1 MQLEPGAEMIFGTS
15 VVPFGPAV
23 RIALLDAAGGD
34 SGIEVILNTVRAQSY
49 DPSLFTALGIDPLA
63 QRILVIKS
71 TNHFYAAFQP
81 IAAEI
86 LYCSAGRPYPNDP
99 ATNPY
104 RLVRR
109 DIWPR
114 MANPFDEGD

>member
-1 MQLEPGAEMIFGTS
+1 
-15 VVPFGPAV
+15 
-23 RIALLDAAGGD
+23 
-34 SGIEVILNTVRAQSY
+34 
-49 DPSLFTALGIDPLA
+49 
-63 QRILVIKS
+63 VIKS

-81 IAAEI
+81 IASEI

-104 RLVRR
+104 RLVRK

-114 MANPFDEGD
+114 LDDPFAGGL

>member
-1 MQLEPGAEMIFGTS
+1 M
-15 VVPFGPAV
+15 
-23 RIALLDAAGGD
+23 
-34 SGIEVILNTVRAQSY
+34 ILNTVRAQSY
-49 DPSLFTALGIDPLA
+49 DPSLFTALGIDPL
-63 QRILVIKS
+63 QQKILVIKS

-86 LYCSAGRPYPNDP
+86 LYCAAGRPYPNDP
-99 ATNPY
+99 ATTPY

-114 MANPFDEGD
+114 MADPFGEGA

>member
-1 MQLEPGAEMIFGTS
+1 MFPEADVDNI
-15 VVPFGPAV
+15 V
-23 RIALLDAAGGD
+23 D
-34 SGIEVILNTVRAQSY
+34 ILNTVRAQSY

-63 QRILVIKS
+63 QKILVIKS

-99 ATNPY
+99 ATTPY
-104 RLVRR
+104 RLVRQ

-114 MANPFDEGD
+114 MADPFGKGD